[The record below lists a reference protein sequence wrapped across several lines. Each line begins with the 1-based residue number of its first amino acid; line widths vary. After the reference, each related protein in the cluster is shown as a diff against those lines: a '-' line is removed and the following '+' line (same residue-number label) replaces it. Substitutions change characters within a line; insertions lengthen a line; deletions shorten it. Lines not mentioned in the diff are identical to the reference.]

1 MIRIPFSNRR
11 ELEGNRD
18 KGRPQ
23 NGMKFRPRER
33 DSLQDPNYTGSYV
46 ARMTFKLWVRIPGT
60 PTTLFRNLFD
70 RYILLLR

>member
-1 MIRIPFSNRR
+1 MIRIPFSKRR

-33 DSLQDPNYTGSYV
+33 DSL
-46 ARMTFKLWVRIPGT
+46 
-60 PTTLFRNLFD
+60 
-70 RYILLLR
+70 